1 MEASLNQFHEHNVRK
16 IWEWEYEILMEK
28 FFKGAETKFSEF
40 QLRLAKVAQKI
51 VSTHNVF
58 RDSELSKHSKQP

>member
-51 VSTHNVF
+51 VCYTQRV
-58 RDSELSKHSKQP
+58 